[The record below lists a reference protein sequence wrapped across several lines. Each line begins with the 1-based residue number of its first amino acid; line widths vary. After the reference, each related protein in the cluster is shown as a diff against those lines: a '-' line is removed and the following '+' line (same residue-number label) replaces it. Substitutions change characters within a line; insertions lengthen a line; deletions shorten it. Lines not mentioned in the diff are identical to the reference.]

1 MPIRRGP
8 AGGGEGYAA
17 PAELESRVRRA
28 EALVRGEIG
37 SLPCANAEHREICG
51 RAAEAL
57 GRLRPHLE
65 GALWALS
72 RIEEGRE
79 LTERELSY
87 RRAFRMLCHKI
98 G

>member
-1 MPIRRGP
+1 MPVGRHP
-8 AGGGEGYAA
+8 GGGGNAA
-17 PAELESRVRRA
+17 PGELERRVESA

-37 SLPCANAEHREICG
+37 GLPCGHAEHREMCG
-51 RAAEAL
+51 RASEAL

-65 GALWALS
+65 GALVALS
-72 RIEEGRE
+72 RIEESRE

-87 RRAFRMLCHKI
+87 RRAFRMLCQTK

>member
-1 MPIRRGP
+1 MPVGRGP
-8 AGGGEGYAA
+8 EGGGNAA
-17 PAELESRVRRA
+17 PGELERRVERVD
-28 EALVRGEIG
+28 ALMRGEIG
-37 SLPCANAEHREICG
+37 SLPCAHPEHREICG

-65 GALWALS
+65 GALAALS
-72 RIEEGRE
+72 RIEEDRE